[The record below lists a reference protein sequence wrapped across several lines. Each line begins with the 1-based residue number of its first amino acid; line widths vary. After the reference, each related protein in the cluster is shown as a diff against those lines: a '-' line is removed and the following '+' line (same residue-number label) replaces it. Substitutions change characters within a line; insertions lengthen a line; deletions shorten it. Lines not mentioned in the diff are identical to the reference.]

1 MQALTRVKSEAY
13 RKCNHLKF
21 RQPFSIANAE
31 SYIEERLPCND
42 ILISSKQGLLNLD
55 ADVSSECLQTQP
67 KRAKGLPFRLRVRGA
82 GTSSTKFHGGLGI
95 EGGPSRK
102 ASGTTSNWIS
112 VGSQTIINNA
122 VHGGV
127 EAQPQAFL
135 RHVPY
140 ARLVD
145 TKILEGHDHQFLTDF
160 PISYIDTDFGAVSW
174 STPLFI
180 WGGVSTRHYSDEEQA
195 IATLLLRAIYE
206 LGRAIGSA
214 S

>member
-145 TKILEGHDHQFLTDF
+145 TKILEDHDHQFLTDF
-160 PISYIDTDFGAVSW
+160 PISYIDTELRCCQLVHAAVYMGW
-174 STPLFI
+174 CLDEALRRRRAGDCRAPTPC
-180 WGGVSTRHYSDEEQA
+180 H
-195 IATLLLRAIYE
+195 LRAGE
-206 LGRAIGSA
+206 SHPA